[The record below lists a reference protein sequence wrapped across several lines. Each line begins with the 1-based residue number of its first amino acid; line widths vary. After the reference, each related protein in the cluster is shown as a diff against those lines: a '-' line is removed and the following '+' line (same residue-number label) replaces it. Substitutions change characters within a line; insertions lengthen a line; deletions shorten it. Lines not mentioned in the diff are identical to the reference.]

1 MSTVG
6 RTPRTSGIGPALV
19 PRIPA
24 ASPGEGVDHDT
35 EQRRNGSD
43 RRPDHDRHEEA
54 APQDGCGQ
62 FVDKVI

>member
-6 RTPRTSGIGPALV
+6 RTPRTTGIGPALV

-24 ASPGEGVDHDT
+24 APPAEGIDHDT
-35 EQRRNGSD
+35 EQRRNRAD
-43 RRPDHDRHEEA
+43 RRPDDGRHDDT